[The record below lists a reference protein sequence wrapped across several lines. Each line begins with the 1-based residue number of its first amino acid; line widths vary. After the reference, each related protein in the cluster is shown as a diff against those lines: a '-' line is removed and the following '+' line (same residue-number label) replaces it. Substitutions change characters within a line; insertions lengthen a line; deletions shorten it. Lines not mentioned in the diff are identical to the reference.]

1 MPISLQPDK
10 RLRNSTSAEE
20 PKLST
25 LLVHS
30 EDEEEKDSGKNEAG
44 SESGENESDASRDV
58 DIVENSQLFLYR
70 QRKVQCSVPTTAE
83 CNPSNQLV

>member
-1 MPISLQPDK
+1 MYID
-10 RLRNSTSAEE
+10 
-20 PKLST
+20 
-25 LLVHS
+25 

-58 DIVENSQLFLYR
+58 DIVESSQFFLYR
-70 QRKVQCSVPTTAE
+70 QRNVQCRVPTTAE